1 MPLVV
6 NVGLNRK
13 ASRDYQSAGVSINL
27 SAELDSGLINDPARL
42 QAEVA
47 KVYAQAQAALE
58 SQVQSMTVTG
68 TSVRRSEPGSMSRN
82 GAGQGLGNSD
92 HHGFPGTG
100 QGPVTVTEDAA
111 VGEGDRTVQAE
122 NRHRQ
127 QSSMGRSAPPKPV
140 SSSTR
145 NGSYGGPVRLA
156 TESQLKALRSICK
169 RMNLRLDHEVHE
181 EFGLESVDELDVKS
195 ASTLIDLLKERQGQ
209 VVQQRR
215 WS

>member
-13 ASRDYQSAGVSINL
+13 ASRDFQSFGCSINL
-27 SAELDSGLINDPARL
+27 SAELDSGLINDPSRL

-47 KVYAQAQAALE
+47 KVYAQAQVALE
-58 SQVQSMTVTG
+58 SQVHSMTVTG
-68 TSVRRSEPGSMSRN
+68 TSIHHAALGSLHRN
-82 GAGQGLGNSD
+82 QDDEQGRGLQDIG
-92 HHGFPGTG
+92 GGMPMLA
-100 QGPVTVTEDAA
+100 PVTVTADAPLTL
-111 VGEGDRTVQAE
+111 VGQESASDH
-122 NRHRQ
+122 RHRH
-127 QSSMGRSAPPKPV
+127 QSRG
-140 SSSTR
+140 
-145 NGSYGGPVRLA
+145 GSLHPTTVPHLRQGSFGGAVRPA
-156 TESQLKALRSICK
+156 TASQLRALKSICK

-195 ASTLIDLLKERQGQ
+195 ASVLISRLKERQGQ

>member
-58 SQVQSMTVTG
+58 GQVQAMSGVTAV
-68 TSVRRSEPGSMSRN
+68 TASEQEIPSLPQPAAPGR
-82 GAGQGLGNSD
+82 
-92 HHGFPGTG
+92 
-100 QGPVTVTEDAA
+100 GP
-111 VGEGDRTVQAE
+111 Q
-122 NRHRQ
+122 H
-127 QSSMGRSAPPKPV
+127 
-140 SSSTR
+140 R
-145 NGSYGGPVRLA
+145 NGSNGSHSGNGNARNGYGGPVRPA
-156 TESQLKALRSICK
+156 TESQLKALKSICK
-169 RMNLRLDHEVHE
+169 RMNLQLDHEVHD
-181 EFGLESVDELDVKS
+181 EFGLESVAELDVKQAS
-195 ASTLIDLLKERQGQ
+195 ALIDLLKERQGQ

>member
-13 ASRDYQSAGVSINL
+13 ASRDFQSFGCSINL
-27 SAELDSGLINDPARL
+27 SAELDSGLINDPSRL

-47 KVYAQAQAALE
+47 KVYAQAQVALE

-68 TSVRRSEPGSMSRN
+68 TSTHDAAPGSLHRN
-82 GAGQGLGNSD
+82 QDDEQERGLQDIG
-92 HHGFPGTG
+92 GGVPMLA
-100 QGPVTVTEDAA
+100 PVTVTADAPLTL
-111 VGEGDRTVQAE
+111 VGQGAASDH
-122 NRHRQ
+122 RHRH
-127 QSSMGRSAPPKPV
+127 QSRG
-140 SSSTR
+140 
-145 NGSYGGPVRLA
+145 GSLHPTTVPHLRQGSFGGAVRPA
-156 TESQLKALRSICK
+156 TASQLRALQSICK

-195 ASTLIDLLKERQGQ
+195 ASVLISRLKERQGQ

>member
-13 ASRDYQSAGVSINL
+13 ASRDFQSFGCSINL
-27 SAELDSGLINDPARL
+27 SAELDSGLINDPSRL

-47 KVYAQAQAALE
+47 KVYAQAQEALS
-58 SQVQSMTVTG
+58 SQVQSMAVTG
-68 TSVRRSEPGSMSRN
+68 TSTHDAAPGSLHRN
-82 GAGQGLGNSD
+82 QDDEQGRGLQDIG
-92 HHGFPGTG
+92 GGVPILA
-100 QGPVTVTEDAA
+100 PVTVTADAPLTL
-111 VGEGDRTVQAE
+111 VGQGAASDH
-122 NRHRQ
+122 RHRH
-127 QSSMGRSAPPKPV
+127 QSRG
-140 SSSTR
+140 
-145 NGSYGGPVRLA
+145 GSLHPTTVLHLRQGSFGGAVRPA
-156 TESQLKALRSICK
+156 TASQLRALQSICK

-195 ASTLIDLLKERQGQ
+195 ASVLIDLLKERQGQ

>member
-13 ASRDYQSAGVSINL
+13 ASRDFQSFGCSINL
-27 SAELDSGLINDPARL
+27 SAELCSALINDPSRL

-47 KVYAQAQAALE
+47 KVYAQAQVALE

-68 TSVRRSEPGSMSRN
+68 TSTHDAAPGSSHRN
-82 GAGQGLGNSD
+82 QNDEQGRGLQDIG
-92 HHGFPGTG
+92 GGVPMLA
-100 QGPVTVTEDAA
+100 PVTVTADAPLTL
-111 VGEGDRTVQAE
+111 VGQGAASDH
-122 NRHRQ
+122 RHRH
-127 QSSMGRSAPPKPV
+127 QSRG
-140 SSSTR
+140 
-145 NGSYGGPVRLA
+145 GSLHPTTVPHLRQGSFGGAVRPA
-156 TESQLKALRSICK
+156 TASQLRALHSICK

-195 ASTLIDLLKERQGQ
+195 ASVLISRLKERQGQ

>member
-13 ASRDYQSAGVSINL
+13 ASRDFQSFGCSINL

-58 SQVQSMTVTG
+58 SQVHSMTVTG
-68 TSVRRSEPGSMSRN
+68 TSTHDAATRSLHRN
-82 GAGQGLGNSD
+82 QDDEQERGLQDIG
-92 HHGFPGTG
+92 GGVPMLA
-100 QGPVTVTEDAA
+100 PVTVTADAPLTL
-111 VGEGDRTVQAE
+111 VGQGAASDH
-122 NRHRQ
+122 RHRH
-127 QSSMGRSAPPKPV
+127 QSRG
-140 SSSTR
+140 
-145 NGSYGGPVRLA
+145 GSLHPTTVPHLRQGSFGGAVRPA
-156 TESQLKALRSICK
+156 TASQLRALQSICK

-195 ASTLIDLLKERQGQ
+195 ASVLIDLLKERQGQ

>member
-58 SQVQSMTVTG
+58 GQVQAMTGVTAV
-68 TSVRRSEPGSMSRN
+68 TASEQEVPSLPQPAAPVRGPQHRN
-82 GAGQGLGNSD
+82 GSSNGHGSNGSHAGNGN
-92 HHGFPGTG
+92 
-100 QGPVTVTEDAA
+100 A
-111 VGEGDRTVQAE
+111 
-122 NRHRQ
+122 
-127 QSSMGRSAPPKPV
+127 
-140 SSSTR
+140 R

-181 EFGLESVDELDVKS
+181 EFGLESVDELDVRQ
-195 ASTLIDLLKERQGQ
+195 ASTLIDLLKERQG

>member
-13 ASRDYQSAGVSINL
+13 ASRDFQSFGCSINL
-27 SAELDSGLINDPARL
+27 AAELDSALINDPSRL

-58 SQVQSMTVTG
+58 SQVHSMTVTG
-68 TSVRRSEPGSMSRN
+68 ISTHDAAPGSLHRN
-82 GAGQGLGNSD
+82 QDDEQGRGLQDIG
-92 HHGFPGTG
+92 GGVPILA
-100 QGPVTVTEDAA
+100 PVTVTADAPLTL
-111 VGEGDRTVQAE
+111 VGQGAASDH
-122 NRHRQ
+122 RHRH
-127 QSSMGRSAPPKPV
+127 QSRG
-140 SSSTR
+140 
-145 NGSYGGPVRLA
+145 GSLHPTTVLHLRQGSFGGAVRPA
-156 TESQLKALRSICK
+156 TASQLRALQSICK

-195 ASTLIDLLKERQGQ
+195 ASVLIDLLKERQGQ

>member
-1 MPLVV
+1 MPLTV

-13 ASRDYQSAGVSINL
+13 ASRDYQSAGVSISL
-27 SAELDSGLINDPARL
+27 SVELCSWLINDPARL

-47 KVYAQAQAALE
+47 KVYAEAQAALE
-58 SQVQSMTVTG
+58 NQVQSMTVTG
-68 TSVRRSEPGSMSRN
+68 TSVRRSEPGAMSRN

-111 VGEGDRTVQAE
+111 VSEGDQTVQAE

-127 QSSMGRSAPPKPV
+127 QSNMGRSAPPTPV

-145 NGSYGGPVRLA
+145 NGSYGGPVRPA
-156 TESQLKALRSICK
+156 TESQLKALRSLCR
-169 RMNLRLDHEVHE
+169 RMNLRLDHEVHA
-181 EFGLESVDELDVKS
+181 EFGLESVDELDVKF
-195 ASTLIDLLKERQGQ
+195 ASQLIDILKERQGQ
-209 VVQQRR
+209 ANPQRR

>member
-13 ASRDYQSAGVSINL
+13 ASRDFQSFGCSINL
-27 SAELDSGLINDPARL
+27 AAELDSALINDPSRL

-58 SQVQSMTVTG
+58 SQVHSMTVTG
-68 TSVRRSEPGSMSRN
+68 ISTHDAAPGSLHRN
-82 GAGQGLGNSD
+82 QDDEQGRGLQDIG
-92 HHGFPGTG
+92 GGVPILA
-100 QGPVTVTEDAA
+100 PVTVTADAPLTL
-111 VGEGDRTVQAE
+111 VGQGAASDH
-122 NRHRQ
+122 RHRH
-127 QSSMGRSAPPKPV
+127 QSRG
-140 SSSTR
+140 
-145 NGSYGGPVRLA
+145 GSLHPTTVLPLRQGSFGGAVRPA
-156 TESQLKALRSICK
+156 TASQLRALQSICK

-195 ASTLIDLLKERQGQ
+195 ASVLIDLLKERQGQ

>member
-13 ASRDYQSAGVSINL
+13 ASRDFQSFGCSINL
-27 SAELDSGLINDPARL
+27 SAELDSALINDPSRL

-47 KVYAQAQAALE
+47 KVYAQAQVALE
-58 SQVQSMTVTG
+58 SQVHSMTVTG
-68 TSVRRSEPGSMSRN
+68 TSTHDAAPGSLHRN
-82 GAGQGLGNSD
+82 QDDEQGRGLQDIG
-92 HHGFPGTG
+92 GGVPMLA
-100 QGPVTVTEDAA
+100 PVTVTDDAPLTL
-111 VGEGDRTVQAE
+111 VGQGAASDH
-122 NRHRQ
+122 RHRH
-127 QSSMGRSAPPKPV
+127 QSRG
-140 SSSTR
+140 
-145 NGSYGGPVRLA
+145 GSLHPTTVPHLRQGSFGGAVRPA
-156 TESQLKALRSICK
+156 TASQLRALQSICK

-195 ASTLIDLLKERQGQ
+195 ASVLIDLLKERQGQ

>member
-13 ASRDYQSAGVSINL
+13 ASRDFQSFGCSINL
-27 SAELDSGLINDPARL
+27 SAELDSGLINDPSRL

-47 KVYAQAQAALE
+47 KVYAQAQVALE
-58 SQVQSMTVTG
+58 SQVHSMTVTG
-68 TSVRRSEPGSMSRN
+68 TSIHDAAPGSLHRN
-82 GAGQGLGNSD
+82 QDDEQGRGLQDIG
-92 HHGFPGTG
+92 GGVPMLA
-100 QGPVTVTEDAA
+100 PVTVTADAPLTL
-111 VGEGDRTVQAE
+111 VGQGAASDH
-122 NRHRQ
+122 RHRH
-127 QSSMGRSAPPKPV
+127 QSRG
-140 SSSTR
+140 
-145 NGSYGGPVRLA
+145 GSLHPTTVPHLRQGSFGGAVRPA
-156 TESQLKALRSICK
+156 TASQLRALQSICK

-195 ASTLIDLLKERQGQ
+195 ASVLIDLLKERQGQ